1 MKTDSKFDVSVR
13 VLQEE
18 KNELEELALKH
29 DLSLDR
35 MSRVAP
41 EVRRRAKEKARLE
54 YRSLNNYIEFLVLK
68 DLGMEIPVQTDEEID
83 ISFE

>member
-1 MKTDSKFDVSVR
+1 MKTDPKFDVSVR

>member
-1 MKTDSKFDVSVR
+1 MKTDPKFDVSVR

-35 MSRVAP
+35 ITRWMIREGLRVVRQAKPLPAP
-41 EVRRRAKEKARLE
+41 VKREPSGVE
-54 YRSLNNYIEFLVLK
+54 LV
-68 DLGMEIPVQTDEEID
+68 IQ
-83 ISFE
+83 

>member
-1 MKTDSKFDVSVR
+1 MTTKVPF
-13 VLQEE
+13 
-18 KNELEELALKH
+18 
-29 DLSLDR
+29 

-68 DLGMEIPVQTDEEID
+68 DLGTEIPVQTDEEID